1 MMQIRNL
8 ILVLGD
14 QLDLDAPMIQS
25 IDAGRDVVW
34 MAEVDEESEAVWSH
48 KQRIVLFLSAMR
60 HFAEALRDQGISV
73 DYRELDAVGGAS
85 FSSALKESLQSLRPE
100 AVHLTRP
107 GSHAALQ
114 SIEAV
119 CREVN
124 VSFKLLEDS
133 HFFTTPADFKDFA
146 SSRKSLRMEY
156 FYRGLRK
163 RFDILMEG
171 EKPVGGQ
178 WNFDKENRKAFPK
191 SGPQSPYSGHRR
203 AVDAITETVTAQV
216 GIRFADHPGSLEN
229 FSWAVTR
236 EQALDDLD
244 SFIKKRLPYFGDHQ
258 DAMWRDEPWLFHS
271 LLSASLNL
279 KLLNPREV
287 IAAAV
292 SAYEDGY
299 APLAA
304 VEGFIRQI
312 LGWREY
318 VRGIYW
324 THMPEYLEMNAMGAS
339 AELPDF
345 FWNGDTEYECLR
357 QSIGQTL
364 KHGYAHHIQRLMVTG
379 LYALLIGVHP
389 KRVHEWY
396 LAIYVDAVEWV
407 ELPNVL
413 GMSQFADGGLMA
425 SKPYVATGKYIQR
438 MSNYCQACPK
448 NPEKRTGED
457 ACPFTTLY
465 WDYLIRHKSHL
476 KGNQRMQL
484 QLRNLNNLADEERV
498 AILEAAEGIKEK
510 NRVEGVRVSNE

>member
-1 MMQIRNL
+1 MKRIGNL

-14 QLDLDAPMIQS
+14 QLDLDAPLIES
-25 IDAGRDVVW
+25 IDPERDLVW
-34 MAEVDEESEAVWSH
+34 MAEVDEEAEAVWSH
-48 KQRIVLFLSAMR
+48 KQKIVLFLSAMR
-60 HFAEALRDQGISV
+60 HFADALRDRGIRV

-85 FSSALKESLQSLRPE
+85 FTSALKETLQSLRPE

-107 GSHAALQ
+107 GSHSALQ

-119 CREVN
+119 CREADLPFN
-124 VSFKLLEDS
+124 LLEDS
-133 HFFTTPADFKDFA
+133 HFFTTPSDFSDFA
-146 SSRKSLRMEY
+146 SSRKSVRMEY

-163 RFDILMEG
+163 RFGILMED
-171 EKPVGGQ
+171 EKPVGGL

-203 AVDAITETVTAQV
+203 AVDSITEAVMAQV
-216 GIRFADHPGSLEN
+216 GVRFSEHPGSLAN

-236 EQALDDLD
+236 EQALEDLNA
-244 SFIKKRLPYFGDHQ
+244 FIEERLPYFGDHQ

-287 IAAAV
+287 IAAAE
-292 SAYEDGY
+292 SAYESGH

-324 THMPEYLEMNAMGAS
+324 THMPDYLEKNAMGAS
-339 AELPDF
+339 ADLPDF

-364 KHGYAHHIQRLMVTG
+364 RHGYAHHIQRLMVTG
-379 LYALLIGVHP
+379 LYSLLMGVHP

-438 MSNYCQACPK
+438 MSNYCQSCPK

-465 WDYLIRHKSHL
+465 WDYLIRHETAL

-484 QLRNLNNLADEERV
+484 QLRNLNNLADEERT
-498 AILEAAEGIKEK
+498 AILEAANCIKEK
-510 NRVEGVRVSNE
+510 NKVEGVRISNG